1 MIMGSLFS
9 RRKPVPQNHQPTGCG
24 PRHTAIA
31 ICNFPPG
38 PAEQILQMGEQL
50 HLLSQNGEWWK
61 VTSVATGRDCYIPS
75 SHIAKITYRWLYD
88 GISREKAE
96 ELLMMP
102 SNRDGSFLIR
112 KSQMRKGCYA
122 LSVRHAQHGG
132 WDSVK
137 HYRINC
143 LENNWIYITCHLT
156 FPHLQDLVDYYS
168 DSQDG
173 LCCRLQ
179 EPCFIQGSDSGLLP
193 SLSKPVTVKQS
204 NLNWQEINSSE
215 LLSENLLPED
225 SPISLGLRD
234 AINSYVLVTED
245 LPLETR
251 STRKGKKC
259 KDI

>member
-112 KSQMRKGCYA
+112 KSQMRK
-122 LSVRHAQHGG
+122 
-132 WDSVK
+132 
-137 HYRINC
+137 
-143 LENNWIYITCHLT
+143 
-156 FPHLQDLVDYYS
+156 

>member
-50 HLLSQNGEWWK
+50 HLLSQ
-61 VTSVATGRDCYIPS
+61 
-75 SHIAKITYRWLYD
+75 WLYD